1 MPQSAFGIRQRLAL
15 DACTQCGQC
24 LDVCPAVVA
33 TGDADLSAQVRM
45 ANLKKLLRDRN
56 PFWRAF
62 LDVLGREPQL
72 APEALKS
79 YGTSVFR
86 CTLCGDCEEVCPA
99 GLPLKDL
106 WLSLREELARTGDAP
121 EKIRMIRQNLSGSH
135 NVFDEDNDERGD
147 WVEDMRKAP
156 RHGYQKDTAEVVYFT
171 GCVGAYFPLAQKIP
185 MAFVEI
191 LEAAGVD
198 FTIMAGDEWCCGF
211 PLLGSG
217 QSADLPAIIEH
228 NVAAVKARGARKV
241 VFTCPSCYQI
251 WREHYPPVFELAHAS
266 EVVIDLALNNRLPL
280 GPLPMTV
287 TYHDPCDLG
296 RGGRVFDPPR
306 EVMARIPGLTL
317 VEMAHNREHCLCC
330 GGGGNLEMIDPDLS
344 ASMAQRKVEEAM
356 ATGAQAIVTN
366 CQQCVRTMTT
376 YAKRNKVNIDVMDL
390 SQLVALSLA
399 AGRKLASEAAQAAQ
413 PGAGQAQAAQPG
425 A

>member
-1 MPQSAFGIRQRLAL
+1 M
-15 DACTQCGQC
+15 
-24 LDVCPAVVA
+24 
-33 TGDADLSAQVRM
+33 
-45 ANLKKLLRDRN
+45 
-56 PFWRAF
+56 
-62 LDVLGREPQL
+62 
-72 APEALKS
+72 
-79 YGTSVFR
+79 
-86 CTLCGDCEEVCPA
+86 
-99 GLPLKDL
+99 
-106 WLSLREELARTGDAP
+106 RT
-121 EKIRMIRQNLSGSH
+121 
-135 NVFDEDNDERGD
+135 
-147 WVEDMRKAP
+147 AP
-156 RHGYQKDTAEVVYFT
+156 RPGDPKDTAEVVYFT

-317 VEMAHNREHCLCC
+317 VEMVHNREHCLCC

-413 PGAGQAQAAQPG
+413 PGA
-425 A
+425 